1 MSASNVLIT
10 DEIVAAFRAYF
21 DAGHTQ
27 ADAAALIGVSA
38 STVGDWYKRE
48 AKTIRAKNAVKV
60 MELLSLYLDNK
71 PVRPVRLDPG
81 IRNSE
86 RLRTYIKAVMFDRQL
101 TADAVAECAQ
111 SRSER
116 TFKRLLSGELPT
128 WLPAELS
135 ATAIVLDI
143 AFDALPI
150 DSREKDML
158 FDPFD
163 NGMRLHPIPLFDCKD
178 GQCRNRVTEFI
189 SGTPRWYD
197 AEDHMLY
204 FREPRTKFAIDMS
217 ASDLFPTGARVIADY
232 DSQPVEG
239 RPALVD
245 DGKTLQVERSWNGEG
260 KAYPITEV
268 TVILD

>member
-1 MSASNVLIT
+1 MGASNVVIT
-10 DEIVAAFRAYF
+10 DEIVAAFRSYF

-27 ADAAALIGVSA
+27 ADFAALVGVSA

-60 MELLSLYLDNK
+60 MEILSPYLDSK
-71 PVRPVRLDPG
+71 PIRPIKLDPG

-86 RLRTYIKAVMFDRQL
+86 RLRMYIKAVMFDRRL
-101 TADAVAECAQ
+101 TADAVAQCAQ

-116 TFKRLLSGELPT
+116 TFKRLLNGELPT

-135 ATAIVLDI
+135 ATAMVLDI
-143 AFDALPI
+143 DFDALPI
-150 DSREKDML
+150 DLHEKKML

-189 SGTPRWYD
+189 NNDPHWYE

-204 FREPRTKFAIDMS
+204 YREPRTKFAIDMS
-217 ASDLFPTGARVIADY
+217 ASDLFPTGARVVADY
-232 DSQPVEG
+232 EAQAHEG
-239 RPALVD
+239 KPALVD
-245 DGKTLQVERSWNGEG
+245 DGKVLHVERSWDGKG

-268 TVILD
+268 TVVLD